1 MDAIPEDRD
10 IKALKHSNPL
20 LDDINKRLPELLWD
34 SKDGHKKLRPRI
46 RVADHRHIL
55 SRLES
60 FQEFPQLLDR
70 ILAGCMENLTSA
82 FCTYLL
88 TGSDIS
94 TSPFDPEDRTT
105 VNTLTA
111 LGQLLYVWMKA
122 RGSKVI
128 LRFLQNDPKWL
139 EPMLKVFEETEKQIA
154 KTDNS
159 ADILDDV
166 IEEKLGGAPKPKQ
179 NDHMGLPW
187 HLRYVTLMWISH
199 LLYTPFDLVTI
210 ADEPATSPPLPLV
223 QVPSLPPETPEIA
236 RRILTVACC
245 NIHFAGRDREGASAA
260 IVRLVVRK
268 DVHEYLLDWF
278 VDWVSE
284 VVNCCVKGT
293 TREDQNGV
301 SYVYILMGLL
311 GALSGIF
318 ASGERSI
325 VGQGGL
331 LDKVYEDV
339 VRPLYAD
346 ESGLVAQN
354 AMLRKTLCRLL
365 RNLSYLYLPPPGQAE
380 SEDGPPEQ
388 VEEMI
393 DQLLRLLDD
402 RDSLVRY
409 AASKSLS
416 LIALRLTAA
425 DRSQIFEAI
434 IDLYDSDVLYPN
446 RALTKLEPKERHKKD
461 LSQVSAHL
469 WHGLTLTVA
478 TFLRFH
484 AATVPMLPKVLD
496 YILTALVFEQRK
508 ATFAAGGNVRDAAC
522 YAAWSLARNYK
533 TEELLSE
540 TPLPPHPGTTTLPQL
555 LAQELVNAAC
565 LDPIGNIR
573 RGASAALQELVGRHP
588 NMINDGIAL
597 VQVVDYS
604 AVALR
609 SRASTEVASG
619 ASVLGG
625 ACYWDGL
632 INGLIDDW
640 RGIGLQDAAG
650 RVIAAKGIGAL
661 AKIGILELNKRHEVW
676 EITRKIIKR
685 YGVGP
690 TLDIETRHGSW
701 YALAD
706 IVFTLISELE
716 GRDPRLL
723 AEILEEIRT
732 QTSLFE
738 IFDNVKA
745 RDFVNSVLKPEM
757 TCEAAAYLVTALA
770 DAAKILFAQGYADL
784 PIAQLRRYLCV
795 IDSALERWEENVTSI
810 AVYAAERFFLHM
822 NDKNRV
828 ELVKLWLGKS
838 KARTRRILV
847 VKALGAVF
855 RFFKNEEGSGLS
867 DIQQNIIDGLLI
879 VTRSP
884 HIEMRVAALSAF
896 ADGIFPEGGEF
907 SLPHARI
914 SFDTNSRVVIN
925 PLILQAILRS
935 LVDYSVDSRG
945 DVGSWGRIE
954 AIRAVLSLHAV
965 QPIDINSS
973 DTTISSILHKII
985 GLSAEKLDRVR
996 LKACDAIWK
1005 ITSQEPRWAGGI
1017 FDGIVPES
1025 SFWVN
1030 SDEYFET
1037 IVRMLGH
1044 KPILEPLLEG
1054 YATSAGAG
1062 SDSVMR
1068 SSNRAMQK
1076 YLSGLP
1082 SYPGQDGGIALSDLA
1097 QSWMVIVEKSMKAGD
1112 DRVVVPALSMLGG
1125 WFESGLLQRLEVG
1138 PFRFQDVFSLTQKAH
1153 FKTANVA
1160 KLAGAIKIYNGLASV
1175 QSVRTLSIKKLV
1187 SMLLHPFPKIRT
1199 TVSETL
1205 YLIISLEGD
1214 QEEAELL
1221 LTETN
1226 WADQPKELKGVVD
1239 EVRTAL
1245 AL

>member
-20 LDDINKRLPELLWD
+20 LDDINTRLPALLWEI
-34 SKDGHKKLRPRI
+34 KNGQRELRPRVKI
-46 RVADHRHIL
+46 SEHHHIT

-70 ILAGCMENLTSA
+70 ILAECMENLTSA
-82 FCTYLL
+82 FRTYLL
-88 TGSDIS
+88 TGSDLS
-94 TSPFDPEDRTT
+94 TTSYDVEDRTT

-111 LGQLLYVWMKA
+111 LGQLFYVWMKV
-122 RGSKVI
+122 RGSKVV

-139 EPMLKVFEETEKQIA
+139 EPMLGVFEETGKLVVKA
-154 KTDNS
+154 DKS
-159 ADILDDV
+159 ADILEDV
-166 IEEKLGGAPKPKQ
+166 IEEKFGGGPKTKYTDKLGV
-179 NDHMGLPW
+179 PW

-199 LLYTPFDLVTI
+199 LLYTPFDLATI
-210 ADEPATSPPLPLV
+210 ADEAAANPPTPLAK
-223 QVPSLPPETPEIA
+223 VPPIPSETPEVA
-236 RRILTVACC
+236 KRVLNVACC

-268 DVHEYLLDWF
+268 DMHGFLLDWF
-278 VDWVSE
+278 VDWVTE
-284 VVNCCVKGT
+284 VVDCCVKGDL
-293 TREDQNGV
+293 REDENGV
-301 SYVYILMGLL
+301 SYVYLLMGLL
-311 GALSGIF
+311 SALSGIF
-318 ASGERSI
+318 ASGERLI
-325 VGQGGL
+325 VGRDEL
-331 LDKVYEDV
+331 LNKVYENIV
-339 VRPLYAD
+339 QQLYAD

-354 AMLRKTLCRLL
+354 AMLRKTLCKLL
-365 RNLSYLYLPPPGQAE
+365 RNISYLYLPPPGQTE
-380 SEDGPPEQ
+380 SQDGPPEQ

-393 DQLLRLLDD
+393 DQLLRFLDD

-416 LIALRLTAA
+416 LIALRLAAA

-446 RALTKLEPKERHKKD
+446 RALTKLEPKEQHKKD
-461 LSQVSAHL
+461 LSQVSVHL

-496 YILTALVFEQRK
+496 YIITALCFEQRK

-533 TEELLSE
+533 TEEMLSE
-540 TPLPPHPGTTTLPQL
+540 KPLPPHPEATTLPQL

-588 NMINDGIAL
+588 NMINDGISL
-597 VQVVDYS
+597 VQAVDYS

-609 SRASTEVASG
+609 SRASTEVASK

-625 ACYWDGL
+625 ACYWEGL
-632 INGLIDDW
+632 IDGLIDDW
-640 RGIGLQDAAG
+640 RGIGLQDSAV
-650 RVIAAKGIGAL
+650 RTIAAKGIGEL
-661 AKIGILELNKRHEVW
+661 AKIGILELNNRAEVW
-676 EITRKIIKR
+676 KIARKIIKR
-685 YGVGP
+685 YGAGS
-690 TLDIETRHGSW
+690 TLDIEVRHGAW

-706 IVFTLISELE
+706 IIFTLINELE
-716 GRDPRLL
+716 GKDSKLL
-723 AEILEEIRT
+723 AEILVEIRAET
-732 QTSLFE
+732 GVFE
-738 IFDNVKA
+738 IFNNVKA
-745 RDFVNSVLKPEM
+745 RDFVSPVLKPEM
-757 TCEAAAYLVTALA
+757 TCEAAAYLVTALS
-770 DAAKILFAQGYADL
+770 DAAKIMCAQGYPDL
-784 PIAQLRRYLCV
+784 SIPLLRRYLCV
-795 IDSALERWEENVTSI
+795 IDSALERWEETVTTV

-822 NDKNRV
+822 NAKNRV
-828 ELVKLWLGKS
+828 DIVNLWLGKS

-855 RFFKNEEGSGLS
+855 RFFKNDEGEAGLS
-867 DIQQNIIDGLLI
+867 SVQQDIIDGILI

-884 HIEMRVAALSAF
+884 HIEMRVAAMAAF
-896 ADGIFPEGGEF
+896 ADGIFPQGVNN
-907 SLPHARI
+907 A
-914 SFDTNSRVVIN
+914 
-925 PLILQAILRS
+925 LILQALHRS

-945 DVGSWGRIE
+945 DVGSWARIE
-954 AIRAVLSLHAV
+954 AIRAVLSLHTV
-965 QPIDINSS
+965 QPIDIKSS
-973 DTTISSILHKII
+973 DPTVISIFHKII
-985 GLSAEKLDRVR
+985 GLSAEKLDKVR

-1005 ITSQEPRWAGGI
+1005 ITAQEPNWAGGI
-1017 FDGIVPES
+1017 FDGITSES
-1025 SFWVN
+1025 SFWTH

-1037 IVRMLGH
+1037 IVRILGD
-1044 KPILEPLLEG
+1044 KSVREPFMEG

-1082 SYPGQDGGIALSDLA
+1082 AYPGVDGGVALSDIV
-1097 QSWMVIVEKSMKAGD
+1097 QSWMDIVEKAMKMHD
-1112 DRVVVPALSMLGG
+1112 DRVVVPALSMLGA
-1125 WFESGLLQRLEVG
+1125 WFESGIMQRLEAG
-1138 PFRFQDVFSLTQKAH
+1138 PFRFQDLFSLTQKAH
-1153 FKTANVA
+1153 LKSGNVA
-1160 KLAGAIKIYNGLASV
+1160 KLTGAIKIYNGLASV
-1175 QSVRTLSIKKLV
+1175 QSARTLAIKKLV
-1187 SMLLHPFPKIRT
+1187 SMLLHPFPKIRS

-1221 LTETN
+1221 LAETN
-1226 WADQPKELKGVVD
+1226 WVDQPKELKGVVD
-1239 EVRTAL
+1239 ELKTAL
-1245 AL
+1245 GI